1 MLSKLGTESGKLSGA
16 LSGMTVSGLTETLEG
31 LPPYRA
37 KQIFSWIA
45 RGAQSFD
52 QMTNLPQEL
61 RKDLSEHFVIRKSR
75 VSEKLQDKDGTI
87 KLRLDLADG
96 AAIETVLL
104 ASGAASAGDNS
115 AAAVSP
121 ADDGETEKAGRFTAC
136 LSTQAGCPLGCVFC
150 KTGSLGFLRN
160 LETSEIT
167 EQFLYLSDLVR
178 ASGAQKLSNIVV
190 MGMGEPLLNLGALRA
205 ALEILCDSSGMNCSR
220 RKITVSTSGIYKG
233 ILDMAENGPQAELA
247 LSLTSAREDLR
258 LKLMPGTRE
267 NPLEKVKEALQVYR
281 EKSGR
286 RITVE
291 MVLLGGINTGPEE
304 AQALAAFAG
313 DLGAL
318 VNLIPW
324 NPVEGLRFE
333 GNDLK
338 KPQESEIDSFRLML
352 EKRGLTVTRRYRR
365 GRGICGACGQLGT
378 LITSHT
384 PRTRPRT
391 GERVDE

>member
-1 MLSKLGTESGKLSGA
+1 MLSKLEAESGKLSGAA
-16 LSGMTVSGLTETLEG
+16 LSGMTVSGLSETLLRLHPQN

-61 RKDLSEHFVIRKSR
+61 RKDLAEHFVIRKSR

-104 ASGAASAGDNS
+104 SAG
-115 AAAVSP
+115 
-121 ADDGETEKAGRFTAC
+121 ADDGETEKAGRYTAC

-160 LETSEIT
+160 LETCEIT

-178 ASGAQKLSNIVV
+178 ASGAQKLSHIVV
-190 MGMGEPLLNLGALRA
+190 MGMGEPLLNLDNLRA
-205 ALEILCDSSGMNCSR
+205 ALEILCDSSGMNCSH
-220 RKITVSTSGIYKG
+220 RKITVSTSGIVKG
-233 ILDMAENGPQAELA
+233 ILDMVKNGPQAELA

-267 NPLEKVKEALQVYR
+267 NPLEKVKDALQVYR

-286 RITVE
+286 RVTVE

-304 AQALAAFAG
+304 AAALSSFAG

-338 KPQESEIDSFRLML
+338 KPQESEIDNFRLML

-365 GRGICGACGQLGT
+365 GRGICGACGQLGILKT
-378 LITSHT
+378 SPQITRRDAEGKT
-384 PRTRPRT
+384 I
-391 GERVDE
+391 VLA